1 MEGRDGQ
8 PMTSVTKTITYSS
21 VVELSRVIHP
31 GIPRWPG
38 DPPVEFH
45 EVARLESDGYYLRRF
60 SMGEHSGT
68 HMNAPNAFF
77 PRGIGIDGY
86 PPESLVAPAVVI
98 DVRDRTAADPDYA
111 LDQAAVLSWES
122 RHGIVPAGSVVLL
135 STGWQAKWDDPQAYL
150 GISSSGGRH
159 FPGFGYDAALFLL
172 KERGIAGM
180 GIDTHGLERGQDEG
194 FTVNKLVLEQP
205 RIALENLGNLDLLP
219 ATGVTLVIGVPRLKG
234 GSGAPVSV
242 LAFVP

>member
-1 MEGRDGQ
+1 MEGTDER
-8 PMTSVTKTITYSS
+8 PPSPVTKTIAYSS

-45 EVARLESDGYYLRRF
+45 EVARLEGDGYFLRRF

-68 HMNAPNAFF
+68 HMNAPNAFS
-77 PRGIGIDGY
+77 PRGAGIDGY
-86 PPESLVAPAVVI
+86 PAESLVVPAVVI

-111 LDQAAVLSWES
+111 LDQAAVLSWERRYS
-122 RHGIVPAGSVVLL
+122 IVPAGSVVLL

-150 GISSSGGRH
+150 GISGSGGRH
-159 FPGFGYDAALFLL
+159 FPGFGYDAARFLL
-172 KERGIAGM
+172 KERSIAGM
-180 GIDTHGLERGQDEG
+180 GIDTHGLEPGQDES
-194 FTVNKLVLEQP
+194 FTVNKLVLERP
-205 RIALENLGNLDLLP
+205 RIALENLANLELLP

-242 LAFVP
+242 LAFIP